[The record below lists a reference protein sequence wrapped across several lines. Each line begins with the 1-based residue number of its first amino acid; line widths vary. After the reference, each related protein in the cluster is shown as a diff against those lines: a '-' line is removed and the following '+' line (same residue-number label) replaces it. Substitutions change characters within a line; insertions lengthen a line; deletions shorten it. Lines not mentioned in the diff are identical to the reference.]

1 MPHVGKTGRLASRV
15 AKEKGPAA
23 NREPFTSPHE
33 AEKSLS

>member
-23 NREPFTSPHE
+23 NREPFDSPNE
-33 AEKSLS
+33 AGKSFS